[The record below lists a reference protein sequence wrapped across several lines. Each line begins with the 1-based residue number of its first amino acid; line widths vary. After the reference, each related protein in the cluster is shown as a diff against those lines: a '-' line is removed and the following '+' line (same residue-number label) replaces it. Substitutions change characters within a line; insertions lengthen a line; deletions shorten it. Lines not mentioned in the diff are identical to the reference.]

1 MGRVT
6 TRITLAF
13 VMSAVAGFAASS
25 LAVDNSP
32 NHAAAQW
39 RSEGLPGA
47 PTFSVRAPL
56 NTIDSYAVLPSG
68 CNQAACA
75 TTITLTSVASDGSET
90 APDVSAI
97 RTPNPSGAALASA
110 IRAGRQHHP
119 TGTVTLLLSRREL
132 QGPEIVT
139 MAKAT
144 RLPVIHITKTAREHS
159 CLPVV
164 FNVCPGYSEY
174 IQESFYTH
182 GSLTNGNKQRSWWT
196 DQPACWQGPTA
207 LTSTTDNFCRWF
219 DTPAKGRSGVMY
231 AKNDFTVT
239 VLFRGFPFTAHHWQ
253 QFNDTAD
260 GGAYYYQG

>member
-6 TRITLAF
+6 IGITLTF
-13 VMSAVAGFAASS
+13 VMSAVVGFASS
-25 LAVDNSP
+25 ALVVHNPPS
-32 NHAAAQW
+32 HAAAQW
-39 RSEGLPGA
+39 RSERLPA
-47 PTFSVRAPL
+47 PPTFSVRAPL

-75 TTITLTSVASDGSET
+75 TTITLTSVASEGSET
-90 APDVSAI
+90 APDASAI
-97 RTPNPSGAALASA
+97 GTPNPSEAALASA

-119 TGTVTLLLSRREL
+119 TGTVTLLLSHREL

-144 RLPVIHITKTAREHS
+144 KLPVIHITKTVREHS
-159 CLPVV
+159 CLPVI
-164 FNVCPGYSEY
+164 FNICPGYSEY
-174 IQESFYTH
+174 FRESFYTH
-182 GSLTNGNKQRSWWT
+182 GSLTNGNQQRSWWT
-196 DQPACWQGPTA
+196 DQPACWQGTTA

-219 DTPAKGRSGVMY
+219 DTPAKGRRGVMY

-239 VLFRGFPFTAHHWQ
+239 VIFRGFPFTVHHWQ

-260 GGAYYYQG
+260 GGVYYHQG